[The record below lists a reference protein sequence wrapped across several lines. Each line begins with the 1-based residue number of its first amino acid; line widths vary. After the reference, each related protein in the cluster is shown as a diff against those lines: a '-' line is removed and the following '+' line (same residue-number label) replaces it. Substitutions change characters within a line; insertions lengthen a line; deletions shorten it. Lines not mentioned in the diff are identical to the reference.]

1 MVFGWG
7 KKKSEKQ
14 EPEIAPQKKQITL
27 DVIHDV
33 INEIQTIR
41 RKTITAETKTFRNK
55 IKSSSETILHIAIDL
70 ERDTLK
76 VDDMDIH
83 LRRLVERGKKEVI
96 SIIKKES
103 IVELPEI
110 NSYEDVENF
119 NVIAGRMLKKIGDAL
134 GRHSV
139 PINVFAKKYASKLRD
154 DLKTMT
160 DRNDEITTLISNYAN
175 LETTTE
181 QITDT
186 MNKITQSRKLIISLG
201 EEKEI
206 NKENIKNLENQ
217 IIDNQKDI
225 ESIQNSDD
233 YKKFLEINAK
243 LDSMSDER
251 NKIKNEIEEQFTK
264 ISRPL
269 NKYVYVSSLDKPQKK
284 LLENLIQNPFDVL
297 IEENRR
303 DIIQILEST
312 KKGIQSGSV
321 SVKDSN
327 KSSLQ
332 IDETLS
338 LLVGFIEKIS
348 TFHKSKNDIE
358 SKLSVFDNE
367 QLRQKESLLSKYEND
382 KSLLESKIKSAEK
395 ELVETTELIPK
406 WIKSIESAL
415 NEISAVQY
423 IIRAE

>member
-7 KKKSEKQ
+7 KKKPKKQ
-14 EPEIAPQKKQITL
+14 EPEIAPQKKQIVL
-27 DVIHDV
+27 DDIHDV
-33 INEIQTIR
+33 INEIQIIR

-367 QLRQKESLLSKYEND
+367 QLRQKESLLSKHEND
-382 KSLLESKIKSAEK
+382 KLVLESKIKSAEK
-395 ELVETTELIPK
+395 ELVEITELIPK
-406 WIKSIESAL
+406 WIKSLESAL

>member
-1 MVFGWG
+1 
-7 KKKSEKQ
+7 
-14 EPEIAPQKKQITL
+14 
-27 DVIHDV
+27 
-33 INEIQTIR
+33 
-41 RKTITAETKTFRNK
+41 
-55 IKSSSETILHIAIDL
+55 
-70 ERDTLK
+70 
-76 VDDMDIH
+76 
-83 LRRLVERGKKEVI
+83 
-96 SIIKKES
+96 
-103 IVELPEI
+103 
-110 NSYEDVENF
+110 
-119 NVIAGRMLKKIGDAL
+119 
-134 GRHSV
+134 
-139 PINVFAKKYASKLRD
+139 
-154 DLKTMT
+154 
-160 DRNDEITTLISNYAN
+160 
-175 LETTTE
+175 
-181 QITDT
+181 

-217 IIDNQKDI
+217 IIDDQKDI
-225 ESIQNSDD
+225 EYIQNSDD

-358 SKLSVFDNE
+358 SRLSVFDNE
-367 QLRQKESLLSKYEND
+367 QLRQKESLLSKHEND
-382 KSLLESKIKSAEK
+382 KLVLESKIKSAEK

-406 WIKSIESAL
+406 WIKSLESAL

>member
-406 WIKSIESAL
+406 WIKSLESAL